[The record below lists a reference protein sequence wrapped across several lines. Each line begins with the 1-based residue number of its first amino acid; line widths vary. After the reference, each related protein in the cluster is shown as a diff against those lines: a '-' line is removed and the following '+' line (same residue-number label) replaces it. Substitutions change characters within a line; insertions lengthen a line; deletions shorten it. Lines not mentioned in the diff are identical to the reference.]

1 MQTLSIKKGQIKK
14 EIRIPT
20 SKSYAN
26 RALILAS
33 IHKDSVIIKDLPEA
47 TDVTILIDC
56 LKKIGLKTRSQNVF
70 FCIDNSFPECELP
83 GNIEIDVGEGGTTAR
98 FLAAMLLL
106 GKSEY
111 CLRLG
116 ERLKVRPWDDFI
128 RFANEH
134 GAKVRLEDDLLFIQ
148 GPISLPEEIEID
160 CSKTTQFATAFELLS
175 LRTGSRVTPVN
186 MNSSQSYWAMNERII
201 QEIDGTKTFEVP
213 GDWSSAS
220 YPMAFAALNHPV
232 IFPELRFDPL
242 QADAK
247 FFILL
252 EQFNCLTAEGD
263 NLKVSPCDIAEN
275 IVLNVQDCLDLVP
288 TLGYFFSHIPGTHRL
303 RGIENLIHK
312 ESDRLQEVINLL
324 GVFSRNAYRDD
335 NDLVIEGKRDLC
347 HEEKNL
353 VMPNDH
359 RMVMVAT
366 LFLLH
371 HSGGTVSPKDA
382 VSKSY
387 PSFFEIMEDL
397 SV

>member
-33 IHKDSVIIKDLPEA
+33 LYEDSVIIKDLPEA

-56 LKKIGLKTRSQNVF
+56 LKKIGLNIRSQNVF
-70 FCIDNSFPECELP
+70 LSVDSSFPECELP
-83 GNIEIDVGEGGTTAR
+83 GPVDIDVGEGGTTAR

-111 CLRLG
+111 RLRLG
-116 ERLKVRPWDDFI
+116 DRLKVRPWDDFI
-128 RFANEH
+128 SFSNKY
-134 GAKVRLEDDLLFIQ
+134 GAKVRLDDDVLFVQ
-148 GPISLPEEIEID
+148 GPIKLPKEIEVD

-175 LRTGSRVTPVN
+175 HCTGSKVTPVN

-201 QEIDGTKTFEVP
+201 QEISLTKTFEVP

-220 YPMAFAALNHPV
+220 YPMAFAALNHSV

-263 NLKVSPCDIAEN
+263 NLKVSPCEVEEN

-288 TLGYFFSHIPGTHRL
+288 TLGYFFAHIPGVHRL

-312 ESDRLQEVINLL
+312 ESDRLQEVIKLL
-324 GVFSRNAYRDD
+324 SAFSRHAYREE
-335 NDLVIEGKRDLC
+335 NDLVIEGKKDIC
-347 HEEKNL
+347 PEAKDL

-371 HSGGTVSPKDA
+371 HSGGTVTPQNA
-382 VSKSY
+382 VLKSY
-387 PSFFEIMEDL
+387 PSFFEILED
-397 SV
+397 